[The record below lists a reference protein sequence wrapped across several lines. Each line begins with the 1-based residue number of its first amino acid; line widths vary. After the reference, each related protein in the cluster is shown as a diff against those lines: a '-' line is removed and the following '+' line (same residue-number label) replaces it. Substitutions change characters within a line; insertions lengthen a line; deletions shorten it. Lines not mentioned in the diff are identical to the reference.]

1 MLLNDHFEW
10 GSRCYL
16 MGILNVTPD
25 SFSGDGVLG
34 QRDPISVAVDQACTF
49 FHFGADMIDIG
60 GESTRPGATP
70 VGVSEEIDRVVPV
83 IEAVTSALPE
93 CMISID
99 TSKAEVAA
107 AALIA
112 GADIINDIWALRH
125 DKNIAGVAADAKAP
139 VILMH
144 NASCASRVEK
154 LEKGGA
160 QYTPRSYNHLL
171 NEVCSE
177 LSTSAHRA
185 EASGI
190 PADQIILDPGVGFG
204 KSPSQNLALINHL
217 DRIRALGYP
226 VLVGPSRKSFIS
238 SVLGVEA
245 ECREEGTAAAIAAAV
260 IRGADIVRVHD
271 VTVMKRIVDM
281 CNAIIR
287 ASEDG
292 SISPE
297 RVA

>member
-1 MLLNDHFEW
+1 MLLNNHFEW

-34 QRDPISVAVDQACTF
+34 QRDPISFAVDQACTF
-49 FHFGADMIDIG
+49 FDCGADMIDIG

-70 VGVSEEIDRVVPV
+70 VGISEEIDRVVPV
-83 IEAVTSALPE
+83 IEAVTSALPD
-93 CMISID
+93 CVISID
-99 TSKAEVAA
+99 TSKAEVATA
-107 AALIA
+107 AIVA
-112 GADIINDIWALRH
+112 GAVIINDIWALNH
-125 DKNIAGVAADAKAP
+125 DENIAGVAADAKTP

-144 NASCASRVEK
+144 NASCASKFERLK
-154 LEKGGA
+154 KGGA
-160 QYTPRSYNHLL
+160 QYTPRSYEHLL
-171 NEVCSE
+171 DEVCSE
-177 LSTSAHRA
+177 LLQSAHRA
-185 EASGI
+185 EACGI
-190 PADQIILDPGVGFG
+190 PSEQIILDPGVGFG
-204 KSPSQNLALINHL
+204 KSPSQNLSLINHL

-245 ECREEGTAAAIAAAV
+245 ECRQEGTAAAIAAAV

-271 VTVMKRIVDM
+271 VTAMKRIVDM

-287 ASEDG
+287 SSEDG
-292 SISPE
+292 SMISQKM
-297 RVA
+297 V